1 MQILGKCCR
10 SCKFRKIK
18 MRPFNLGERT
28 MAWCKKHR
36 ENFELDSLCE
46 SYESEEIGEADNDT

>member
-1 MQILGKCCR
+1 MQLFGKCCR
-10 SCKFRKIK
+10 SCKFCKIK
-18 MRPFNLGERT
+18 MRPFILGERS

-46 SYESEEIGEADNDT
+46 SYEAKESEAEK